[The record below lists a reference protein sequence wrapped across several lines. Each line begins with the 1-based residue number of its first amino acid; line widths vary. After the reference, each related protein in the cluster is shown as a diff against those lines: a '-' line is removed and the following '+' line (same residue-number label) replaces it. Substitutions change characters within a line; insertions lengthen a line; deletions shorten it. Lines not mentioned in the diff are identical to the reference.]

1 MKLDT
6 CTNFDT
12 RNSVMK
18 PKYKKIQNLA
28 PLVTSQSP
36 GTKKGSTANN
46 FTNNWNKKLKF
57 DTCTNFDTRN
67 AVMKPKYQKI
77 QNLTTLV
84 TSQSLGTKKGSKAN
98 NFTNNWNTKLKF
110 DTCTNFDTRNAVMKS
125 KFQKFQNLIPLVT
138 SQSPGTKKGS
148 KAINFTN
155 NWNKK
160 LKFGNCTNFDTR
172 KAVIKSKFQKFQNLN
187 PLVASQSIGTKKGSK
202 ANNFTNNWNTK
213 LKFDTCTNF
222 DTRNAVIKS
231 KFQKF
236 QNLIALVTSQSPG
249 TKKGS
254 KANNFT
260 NNWNKKLKFD
270 NCTNFYTRN
279 TVMKPKYQK
288 IKNLTTL
295 VTS

>member
-1 MKLDT
+1 MVI

-12 RNSVMK
+12 RNAVIKS
-18 PKYKKIQNLA
+18 KYQKFQNLT

-36 GTKKGSTANN
+36 GTKKGSKANN

-67 AVMKPKYQKI
+67 SVMKPKYKKI
-77 QNLTTLV
+77 QNLT
-84 TSQSLGTKKGSKAN
+84 
-98 NFTNNWNTKLKF
+98 
-110 DTCTNFDTRNAVMKS
+110 
-125 KFQKFQNLIPLVT
+125 PLVT

-160 LKFGNCTNFDTR
+160 LKFG
-172 KAVIKSKFQKFQNLN
+172 
-187 PLVASQSIGTKKGSK
+187 
-202 ANNFTNNWNTK
+202 
-213 LKFDTCTNF
+213 TCTNF
-222 DTRNAVIKS
+222 DTRNAVMKS

-236 QNLIALVTSQSPG
+236 QNLTPLVTSQSPG

-270 NCTNFYTRN
+270 TCTNFDTRN
-279 TVMKPKYQK
+279 AVIKSKYQK
-288 IKNLTTL
+288 IQNLTPLVASQSTGTKKGSKANNFTNNWNKKLKFDTCTNFDTRNAVIKSKFQKFQNLTPL
-295 VTS
+295 VTSQSPGTKKGSKANNFTNNWNKKLKFDTCTFWHEEY